1 MESRCC
7 TFHVL
12 VYDDPLPKLPL
23 FGNFIVQLLSC
34 CDRDTLSNKDH
45 VSEIVQL
52 SKNWGEWISTILII
66 WQLEVFC
73 LIQQKPYMRSTGMSQ
88 IYMYMHTSIHVSNKS
103 YYLLQQIKLSPNV
116 FETCDPCSGFHSSW
130 SNFLPPF
137 QPTCSLHGVFHCPS
151 CAGRQLPLKGRCPW
165 ESSWRIA
172 SNICRSSFQ
181 PRWDRKSP
189 KKQNTHIK
197 FDTCLS
203 PHKATQLWRNT
214 SEIRGIESDCYLFW
228 GPKCQISAMLS
239 LLSCVFPAPVPGKCF
254 PLRAE
259 MRHPQ
264 SPEFEHIY
272 YLL

>member
-1 MESRCC
+1 M
-7 TFHVL
+7 
-12 VYDDPLPKLPL
+12 
-23 FGNFIVQLLSC
+23 FGNFIVNLLSC

-73 LIQQKPYMRSTGMSQ
+73 LIQQKPYMRSTGMSMHIYIY
-88 IYMYMHTSIHVSNKS
+88 IYMSQRNLTTYWNKS
-103 YYLLQQIKLSPNV
+103 SWVPMCLRPAAHVAVFTAAGVIFSPRFNQLAASMV
-116 FETCDPCSGFHSSW
+116 SSTVHPVQDASCHWRVVVPEKVHGGLHQTSVDPPSSHVEIE
-130 SNFLPPF
+130 NH
-137 QPTCSLHGVFHCPS
+137 Q
-151 CAGRQLPLKGRCPW
+151 
-165 ESSWRIA
+165 
-172 SNICRSSFQ
+172 
-181 PRWDRKSP
+181 

-214 SEIRGIESDCYLFW
+214 SKIRGIENDCYLFW

>member
-1 MESRCC
+1 
-7 TFHVL
+7 
-12 VYDDPLPKLPL
+12 
-23 FGNFIVQLLSC
+23 
-34 CDRDTLSNKDH
+34 
-45 VSEIVQL
+45 
-52 SKNWGEWISTILII
+52 
-66 WQLEVFC
+66 
-73 LIQQKPYMRSTGMSQ
+73 MSQ

-181 PRWDRKSP
+181 PRWDRKSH
-189 KKQNTHIK
+189 KKHIK

-203 PHKATQLWRNT
+203 QHKATQLWRNT
-214 SEIRGIESDCYLFW
+214 SEIRGIENDCYLFW
-228 GPKCQISAMLS
+228 GPKMPHLCHTLVTQLCVSGPCAWKMSSLTSWDASSAVRWVWTYILPAVNAVNTMYIQIYIYT
-239 LLSCVFPAPVPGKCF
+239 CVACMHGNIYCLDWSPVVDYTSVCYK
-254 PLRAE
+254 
-259 MRHPQ
+259 
-264 SPEFEHIY
+264 
-272 YLL
+272 